1 MRGVV
6 NDALAVYF
14 LDATVAAAK
23 DVPMAFQ
30 VIRSTSDGKVVF
42 VHEQAEQFGT
52 FPFPDFTKNPP
63 DLGHGIECA
72 LAALDDQ
79 KSGHTAVELI
89 RDRSMLVHMVPISAR
104 RMVFWKVDLY
114 QVCRAGVHFPENIV
128 GHTQRRDG
136 QPMAVKVE

>member
-104 RMVFWKVDLY
+104 RMAMGVEVHPSAPQFASEPSDHLVDRLPKPS
-114 QVCRAGVHFPENIV
+114 G
-128 GHTQRRDG
+128 
-136 QPMAVKVE
+136 